1 MARAD
6 KQPIAKVVLSY
17 HHTTDL
23 TTLFM
28 AVKDNGR
35 CANRRLK

>member
-23 TTLFM
+23 TTL
-28 AVKDNGR
+28 
-35 CANRRLK
+35 LY